1 MNQQE
6 TKTASDCQLERFGSA
21 ESDYLRICKKTSG
34 QLVDFDKWNEGQYQR
49 QLLHD
54 QSVHIANQLE
64 SVGFRAYADRDIQM
78 VGLFS
83 KQALKLTSF
92 RDIRLIPEVAR
103 RKRKPLLKD
112 VEHFLSNHPKA
123 RMWVFTGGSRLGF
136 DGLQDRIHTMH
147 RKISK
152 LNSSKLLKEYGIRFC
167 LRATEL
173 GTIKREA
180 SDLVKIKGSEKVPT
194 FHPHVHVL
202 VTLDKYLDPVDWSVL
217 LAKVTK
223 FWGGSHWND
232 SGVMK
237 GSARE
242 LVKYCGKPQELA
254 SLNAYELLT
263 LQTISSS
270 VRWYECLGDLR
281 NERSERKRRSQRV
294 DLVDGRWQVSNNW
307 NQDNSPKHE
316 PSEDET
322 EEEQTLPAEESTS
335 GPRTPLILARCMP
348 APIFSPTLEPCFLVE
363 GLGDQS
369 TDLITKSPQAEWLL
383 SQIGWHDDINVH
395 TTSLTV
401 QENEPNEVQK
411 STEKVPKSHELL
423 SPV

>member
-1 MNQQE
+1 MKE
-6 TKTASDCQLERFGSA
+6 TKTAPDCQLERFGSA

-34 QLVDFDKWNEGQYQR
+34 QLVDLDRWNEGQVQR
-49 QLLHD
+49 QKLHD
-54 QSVHIANQLE
+54 QSVAIADKLE
-64 SVGFRAYADRDIQM
+64 SVGYRAYADRDLQL

-83 KQALKLTSF
+83 KQALQITSF

-103 RKRKPLLKD
+103 RKRKPLLRD
-112 VEHFLSNHPKA
+112 VEHFLSSHPKA
-123 RMWVFTGGSRLGF
+123 RMWVFTGGGRVGF
-136 DGLQDRIHTMH
+136 DGLQDRIQTMH

-152 LNSSKLLKEYGIRFC
+152 LNSSQLLKEYGIRFS

-173 GTIKREA
+173 GEIKREGEIA
-180 SDLVKIKGSEKVPT
+180 MPT

-202 VTLDKYLDPVDWSVL
+202 VTLDKYLDPVDWAVL
-217 LAKVTK
+217 LAKVTR
-223 FWGGSHWND
+223 FWGAAHWQD
-232 SGVMK
+232 AGVMK

-242 LVKYCGKPQELA
+242 LVKYCGKPMELET
-254 SLNAYELLT
+254 LNGYELMM
-263 LQTISSS
+263 LQQVSAS

-281 NERSERKRRSQRV
+281 KQRSERKARSQRV
-294 DLVDGRWQVSNNW
+294 DLVDGRWQTSNNW

-316 PSEDET
+316 KTEDEEG
-322 EEEQTLPAEESTS
+322 EEENHPAEESTL
-335 GPRTPLILARCMP
+335 GPRPPLILARCIP

-369 TDLITKSPQAEWLL
+369 TDLVTKSPQAEWVL
-383 SQIGWHDDINVH
+383 SQIGWQDAINVH
-395 TTSLTV
+395 TASLTV

-411 STEKVPKSHELL
+411 STEKVPKNHELL